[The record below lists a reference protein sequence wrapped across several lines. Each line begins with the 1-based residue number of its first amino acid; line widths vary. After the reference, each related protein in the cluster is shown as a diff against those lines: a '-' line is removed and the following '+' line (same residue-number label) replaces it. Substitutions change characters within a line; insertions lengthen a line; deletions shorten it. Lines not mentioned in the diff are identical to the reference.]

1 MNFAFEQTQHDRAAH
16 LRRDDKWRA
25 AGVQVMVVGGEHLAS
40 HGGKGIRWMPVWF
53 TTGSGVWC
61 DPFYCYSVGTGE
73 SYDQWDV
80 NAALIIKM

>member
-1 MNFAFEQTQHDRAAH
+1 
-16 LRRDDKWRA
+16 
-25 AGVQVMVVGGEHLAS
+25 
-40 HGGKGIRWMPVWF
+40 MPVWF

-80 NAALIIKM
+80 NAALIFKM